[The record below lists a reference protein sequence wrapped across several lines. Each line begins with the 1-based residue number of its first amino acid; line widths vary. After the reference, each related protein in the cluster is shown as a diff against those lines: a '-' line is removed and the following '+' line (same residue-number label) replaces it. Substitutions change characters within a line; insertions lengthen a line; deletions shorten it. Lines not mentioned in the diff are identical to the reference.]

1 ITGNFMRPLL
11 DDELLFHLVRH
22 PVASVNLDM
31 RNTNVTAGGLARA
44 FKVLQTCKREFS
56 VRCFVSSLVLSQY
69 LNTLGENYRKL
80 CGH

>member
-11 DDELLFHLVRH
+11 DDDLLFHLVQQ
-22 PVASVNLDM
+22 PAAAVNLDF

-44 FKVLQTCKREFS
+44 FKVLQTLEREFS
-56 VRCFVSSLVLSQY
+56 VSCFVSTLVLIQY
-69 LNTLGENYRKL
+69 LSTLGEDYRKL